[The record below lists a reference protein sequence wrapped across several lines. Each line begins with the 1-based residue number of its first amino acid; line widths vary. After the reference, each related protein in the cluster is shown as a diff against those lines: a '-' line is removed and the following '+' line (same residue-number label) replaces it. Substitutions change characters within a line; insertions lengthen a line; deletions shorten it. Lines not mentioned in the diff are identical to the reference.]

1 LRYGGGMLTAI
12 IWLIAI
18 GILIAVIIWALARG
32 R

>member
-1 LRYGGGMLTAI
+1 LRYEGGMLTAI